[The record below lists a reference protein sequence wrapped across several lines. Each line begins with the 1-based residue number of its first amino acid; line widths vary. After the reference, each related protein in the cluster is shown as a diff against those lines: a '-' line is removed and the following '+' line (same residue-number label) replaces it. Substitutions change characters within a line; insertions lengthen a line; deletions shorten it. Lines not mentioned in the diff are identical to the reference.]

1 MQAAVAAVVTDDAD
15 DAAAAAAGGWLQG
28 GTGEASWF
36 WLVSFMDPADE
47 LVVLGT

>member
-1 MQAAVAAVVTDDAD
+1 MQAAVAAVVTD